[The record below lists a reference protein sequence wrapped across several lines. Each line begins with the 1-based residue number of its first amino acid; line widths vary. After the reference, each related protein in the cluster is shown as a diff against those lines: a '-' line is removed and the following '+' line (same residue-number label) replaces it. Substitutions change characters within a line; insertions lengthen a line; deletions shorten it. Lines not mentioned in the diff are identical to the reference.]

1 MKMASI
7 AILITP
13 LVVLLVRYWPL
24 TAMTEAGIGYRLVPA
39 PV

>member
-13 LVVLLVRYWPL
+13 LVVWPL